1 MRRFNITRHIADLV
15 LILNFEILSRPADQL
30 INKLVVAAILLLFFI
45 EVEIR
50 DEFASFKH
58 WKFVLLATVELGCL
72 LLARLR
78 RRLLKV
84 VDNVLSLNQL
94 VNVDWPVWSLDFV

>member
-1 MRRFNITRHIADLV
+1 LLPRVVMRRFNITRHIADLV

-58 WKFVLLATVELGCL
+58 
-72 LLARLR
+72 
-78 RRLLKV
+78 
-84 VDNVLSLNQL
+84 
-94 VNVDWPVWSLDFV
+94 

>member
-15 LILNFEILSRPADQL
+15 LVLNFEILSRPADQL

-58 WKFVLLATVELGCL
+58 
-72 LLARLR
+72 
-78 RRLLKV
+78 
-84 VDNVLSLNQL
+84 
-94 VNVDWPVWSLDFV
+94 